1 MPSIAGMLSSIG
13 PTRVSTG
20 LAPRLTRTLEG
31 RAGIG
36 DAERHGA
43 GAGAVLLGEAAGE
56 AVGLGIDDEVD
67 VALPV
72 ERHVPG
78 TVLGDRREA
87 HGLEQVVELLRL
99 GRGVL
104 DELEAVGA
112 HRVFV
117 RDLGPRR
124 VVRIR
129 THRE

>member
-1 MPSIAGMLSSIG
+1 MP
-13 PTRVSTG
+13 
-20 LAPRLTRTLEG
+20 
-31 RAGIG
+31 GIG

-72 ERHVPG
+72 KRHIPG
-78 TVLGDRREA
+78 AVLGDRREA
-87 HGLEQVVELLRL
+87 HGPEELMKLLRF

-117 RDLGPRR
+117 RDLGSRR
-124 VVRIR
+124 VVRIG
-129 THRE
+129 THRK